1 MKTNQLW
8 VIFWQLMTYTIF
20 VLNVLGVSRIHIIVP
35 AVTLLLEQLQD
46 MRKKEMNRRITME
59 LTLFLENGKTLVFEN
74 VTNIKQDSYI
84 TSMVEFKYIS
94 ASDGKKKRAVFS
106 LNNVIGLSVDKE
118 DFDVNSL
125 F

>member
-1 MKTNQLW
+1 
-8 VIFWQLMTYTIF
+8 
-20 VLNVLGVSRIHIIVP
+20 
-35 AVTLLLEQLQD
+35 
-46 MRKKEMNRRITME
+46 ME

-74 VTNIKQDSYI
+74 VNDLEQESYV
-84 TSMVEFKYIS
+84 TSLVTFNYVNRE
-94 ASDGKKKRAVFS
+94 DGKKRMAIFS